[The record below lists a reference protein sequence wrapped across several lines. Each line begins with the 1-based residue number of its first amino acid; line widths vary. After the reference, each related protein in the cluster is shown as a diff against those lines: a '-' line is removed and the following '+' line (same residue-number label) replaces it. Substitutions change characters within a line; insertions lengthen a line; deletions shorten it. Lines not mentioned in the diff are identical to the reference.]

1 MTSGDRNGNPIQ
13 YYCLENP
20 VDGGAWWTTVHGIEK
35 SQPRL
40 TNFTFTF
47 IMTLLHLALGKVRF
61 WTVVICPEY
70 GSMYFQ
76 TNDSYISTTKITQV
90 IAPHPSHS

>member
-1 MTSGDRNGNPIQ
+1 M
-13 YYCLENP
+13 
-20 VDGGAWWTTVHGIEK
+20 DGEARWAIVHGIEK
-35 SQPRL
+35 SQL
-40 TNFTFTF
+40 WLSNFTFTF
-47 IMTLLHLALGKVRF
+47 IMTLPHLALGKVRF

-90 IAPHPSHS
+90 IAPHPSYS

>member
-1 MTSGDRNGNPIQ
+1 M
-13 YYCLENP
+13 
-20 VDGGAWWTTVHGIEK
+20 DGGAWWITVHGIEK

>member
-1 MTSGDRNGNPIQ
+1 
-13 YYCLENP
+13 
-20 VDGGAWWTTVHGIEK
+20 
-35 SQPRL
+35 
-40 TNFTFTF
+40 
-47 IMTLLHLALGKVRF
+47 MTLLHLVLGKVRF

-70 GSMYFQ
+70 GSMYFK